1 MLPTVGVVSNGLGLS
16 IGETNLVAASAGGSA
31 LTTRSILTVYPDRTP
46 ELGAST
52 GMSGQGGLVL
62 TGFVDRV
69 GDPRPLVAPDG
80 SAHSGETVLA
90 EALDSLVRSAGEPPT
105 AIAVPAHWGVQT
117 VGALRTALRGKPALA
132 GAPLVADSTAALAG
146 LRAGSGLPEHGVIA
160 LCDFGGGGT
169 TISLADADAADG
181 LIGPAVRCP
190 EFSGDLVDQ
199 SLLNHVIAGL
209 SESSDADPASTAA
222 VGSLSALREECR
234 RAKES
239 LSSDTETDIHADLPG
254 FASTVHVT
262 RPELEG
268 LIEPGL
274 TIVLT
279 AVTESLRRNNIDP
292 KRLSAVAT
300 VGGGAAIPLVAQLL
314 SQQLGV
320 PVVTSPTPALV
331 AAAGAPLVD
340 ARTLSA
346 DAPTGMAP
354 TMGWAAGAAGGAAM
368 PPNQSATTS
377 AMGALAWSDDAE
389 PEAVAP
395 DGYEGFDDPT
405 AATGAGSVDF
415 ADFDEVQ
422 SAELAPTSIPPWYRR
437 PSVLFGAAAAAFLAA
452 GGGLAVTLT
461 SNDTP
466 SGPVTE
472 NVTVTRTGTNGQV
485 TTAVVPA
492 TRSTVTQTAGN
503 GDVVTTVMPQPINP
517 PDDGGQVPAPEP
529 GPAPTQVAPIPIPVP
544 IPIPAPWPHPYPP
557 EPWPHPH
564 PHPTPTTT
572 TTTRSTTTTA
582 PPTTTSSTAE
592 PTTTER
598 TTTTEQPTSHDQT
611 TTQSP
616 SPTKTARTHPGEP
629 PESADTPGSH

>member
-1 MLPTVGVVSNGLGLS
+1 MVSNGLGLS

-31 LTTRSILTVYPDRTP
+31 LTTRSILTVYPDRAP
-46 ELGAST
+46 ELGATT
-52 GMSGQGGLVL
+52 GMTGQGGLVL

-90 EALDSLVRSAGEPPT
+90 EALDSLVRSTGGEPPT
-105 AIAVPAHWGVQT
+105 AIAVPAYWGVQT

-160 LCDFGGGGT
+160 LCDFGGSGT

-234 RAKES
+234 RAKEA

-262 RPELEG
+262 RPELEE

-274 TIVLT
+274 TSVLT

-292 KRLSAVAT
+292 TQLSAVAA
-300 VGGGAAIPLVAQLL
+300 VGGGAAIPLVTQQL

-340 ARTLSA
+340 ARTLAA

-354 TMGWAAGAAGGAAM
+354 TMGWAAGLAGGAAL

-389 PEAVAP
+389 SEAVAP
-395 DGYEGFDDPT
+395 AGYEGFDDPT

-415 ADFDEVQ
+415 ADFDEVAA
-422 SAELAPTSIPPWYRR
+422 AELAPTSIPPWYRR

-472 NVTVTRTGTNGQV
+472 NVTVTRTGTNGQL

-503 GDVVTTVMPQPINP
+503 GDVVTTVVPQPINP
-517 PDDGGQVPAPEP
+517 PDDGGQVPAPAPAP
-529 GPAPTQVAPIPIPVP
+529 GPVPTQIAPIPIPVP
-544 IPIPAPWPHPYPP
+544 IPIPAPWPRPP
-557 EPWPHPH
+557 RPWPR
-564 PHPTPTTT
+564 PTTT
-572 TTTRSTTTTA
+572 TTTTTTEATTTTA
-582 PPTTTSSTAE
+582 PTTTTSSSE

-598 TTTTEQPTSHDQT
+598 TTTHDQT

-616 SPTKTARTHPGEP
+616 SPTKTARTHSGGPTEP
-629 PESADTPGSH
+629 ADTPGSH

>member
-1 MLPTVGVVSNGLGLS
+1 MLTVGVVSNGLGLS
-16 IGETNLVAASAGGSA
+16 IGETNLVAASADGSA
-31 LTTRSILTVYPDRTP
+31 LTTRSILTVYPDRAP
-46 ELGAST
+46 ELGATT
-52 GMSGQGGLVL
+52 GVIGQGGLVL

-90 EALDSLVRSAGEPPT
+90 EALDSLVRSTGGEAPT

-146 LRAGSGLPEHGVIA
+146 LRAGSGLPEHGIIA
-160 LCDFGGGGT
+160 LCDFGGSGT

-181 LIGPAVRCP
+181 LIGAAVRCP

-254 FASTVHVT
+254 FASTVRVT
-262 RPELEG
+262 RPELEE

-274 TIVLT
+274 TSVLT

-292 KRLSAVAT
+292 ARLSAVAT
-300 VGGGAAIPLVAQLL
+300 VGGGAAIPIVTQRL

-340 ARTLSA
+340 ARTLAA

-354 TMGWAAGAAGGAAM
+354 TMGWAAGLAGGAAL

-389 PEAVAP
+389 PETVAP

-415 ADFDEVQ
+415 ADFDEVAA
-422 SAELAPTSIPPWYRR
+422 AELAPTSIPPWYRR

-503 GDVVTTVMPQPINP
+503 GDVVTTVVPQPVNP
-517 PDDGGQVPAPEP
+517 PDDGGQVPVPAPAP
-529 GPAPTQVAPIPIPVP
+529 GPGPTQIAPIPIPVP
-544 IPIPAPWPHPYPP
+544 IPIPAPWPRPP
-557 EPWPHPH
+557 RPWPR
-564 PHPTPTTT
+564 PTTT
-572 TTTRSTTTTA
+572 TTTTATTTAPTTTTA
-582 PPTTTSSTAE
+582 SSPE

-598 TTTTEQPTSHDQT
+598 TTTTERPT
-611 TTQSP
+611 TTKEKTTEHSR
-616 SPTKTARTHPGEP
+616 PTKPAPNHSN
-629 PESADTPGSH
+629 ESAEQTDTALPH